1 MKKKPLWM
9 LILADSLILGAAL
22 VVFALFHHVLPHQ
35 KTSLG
40 IVSVQPSPQSG
51 TTQAPSS
58 FSLIGTALAEESV
71 PDTERTLAEDQGLTL
86 SERSC
91 LNGTV
96 QYYLA
101 DLTLSDATALK
112 TAFAYDTYGGGFAQT
127 VSEMARQQDA
137 LAKLENIDGFGA
149 VSVNKLYAAKP
160 AWQPME
166 GTIIAAVKWA
176 EKEIPD
182 NTPNK
187 ALVRLNAALGYVV
200 KVYEQARG
208 PATEQVKAE
217 LREGIQIVHAELEAA
232 GNLDKAPLQE
242 AAA

>member
-1 MKKKPLWM
+1 MDVTAILETVWSVMNSPAIIALLAGGLLW
-9 LILADSLILGAAL
+9 LL
-22 VVFALFHHVLPHQ
+22 
-35 KTSLG
+35 
-40 IVSVQPSPQSG
+40 
-51 TTQAPSS
+51 
-58 FSLIGTALAEESV
+58 
-71 PDTERTLAEDQGLTL
+71 
-86 SERSC
+86 
-91 LNGTV
+91 
-96 QYYLA
+96 
-101 DLTLSDATALK
+101 
-112 TAFAYDTYGGGFAQT
+112 
-127 VSEMARQQDA
+127 
-137 LAKLENIDGFGA
+137 
-149 VSVNKLYAAKP
+149 NKLYAAKP

-182 NTPNK
+182 DTPNK

>member
-1 MKKKPLWM
+1 MDVTAILETIWSVVNSPAIIALLAGGLLW
-9 LILADSLILGAAL
+9 LL
-22 VVFALFHHVLPHQ
+22 
-35 KTSLG
+35 
-40 IVSVQPSPQSG
+40 
-51 TTQAPSS
+51 
-58 FSLIGTALAEESV
+58 
-71 PDTERTLAEDQGLTL
+71 
-86 SERSC
+86 
-91 LNGTV
+91 
-96 QYYLA
+96 
-101 DLTLSDATALK
+101 
-112 TAFAYDTYGGGFAQT
+112 
-127 VSEMARQQDA
+127 
-137 LAKLENIDGFGA
+137 
-149 VSVNKLYAAKP
+149 NKLYAAKP

-182 NTPNK
+182 DTPNK